1 MPFIWLLFFL
11 RTKQTK
17 CELIS
22 CLLSWST
29 IIATSKKKDSGKYW
43 WDVEQ
48 KQFLVSIHN
57 NIKQNLYILAIKIH
71 I

>member
-1 MPFIWLLFFL
+1 MPFILLLFFL

-29 IIATSKKKDSGKYW
+29 IITTSKKKDSGKYW
-43 WDVEQ
+43 WDVEL

-57 NIKQNLYILAIKIH
+57 NIKQSLYILAIKIH